1 VSIELL
7 GCDWEYDCR
16 AIFWVEILQIAEAFG
31 WKPAGT
37 LAPRVQYE
45 TPTGWEY
52 YGDPDMEWSGG
63 YTSNDWQRVTDEDAR
78 AFSAALRRA
87 IDAVMMESPLTE
99 EQTQAMRVFETK
111 RYFDFPQEP
120 AKKTVARIAEL
131 AVFTSRGGFV
141 IA

>member
-1 VSIELL
+1 
-7 GCDWEYDCR
+7 
-16 AIFWVEILQIAEAFG
+16 
-31 WKPAGT
+31 
-37 LAPRVQYE
+37 
-45 TPTGWEY
+45 
-52 YGDPDMEWSGG
+52 MEWSGE

-78 AFSAALRRA
+78 AFSASLRRA

-111 RYFDFPQEP
+111 SRYFDFPQEP

-131 AVFTSRGGFV
+131 AAFTSRGGFV